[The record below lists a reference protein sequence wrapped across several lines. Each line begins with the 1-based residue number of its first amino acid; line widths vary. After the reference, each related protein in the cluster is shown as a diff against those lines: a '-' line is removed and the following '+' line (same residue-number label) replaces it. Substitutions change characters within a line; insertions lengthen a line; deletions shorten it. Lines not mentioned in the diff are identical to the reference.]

1 MTSYLKM
8 WTTPLEKYSVFSWMT
23 LEKNPEWQDVQKTV
37 EYLKTKN
44 VDINDTF
51 LFNQITTMKTILTSE
66 LQSSDFKHKI
76 ASEKWVIIFSK
87 LEMEFAEQYL
97 DLYRMCEYIFS
108 IPGHNAN
115 VERIF
120 SFMEIQW
127 SDERNKL
134 STNTVESILQC
145 LQNYNFTCSKMHD
158 YLINNKALLKAAKS
172 SEKYNSEK

>member
-1 MTSYLKM
+1 M

-23 LEKNPEWQDVQKTV
+23 LEKIPEWQDVQKTV

-51 LFNQITTMKTILTSE
+51 LFNQITAMKTILTSE

-87 LEMEFAEQYL
+87 SEMEFAEQYL

-145 LQNYNFTCSKMHD
+145 LQNYNFTCSEMHD